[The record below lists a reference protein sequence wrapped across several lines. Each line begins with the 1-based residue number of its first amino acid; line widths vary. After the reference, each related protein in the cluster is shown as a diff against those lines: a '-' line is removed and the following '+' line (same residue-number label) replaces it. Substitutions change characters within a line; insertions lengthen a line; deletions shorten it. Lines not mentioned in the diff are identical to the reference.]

1 VVVSGSVLLEF
12 EGKMNFIGETD
23 LPGRGTAVACGGW
36 RAGEPFL

>member
-12 EGKMNFIGETD
+12 GGKMNFTRETD
-23 LPGRGTAVACGGW
+23 LLGWGTAMACGGW